1 MAYSCYLL
9 KSPHCVTGHVGD
21 ASRSYYQGQRSD
33 PSLPLE
39 KQGNIDP
46 RSQSREG
53 DMEVG
58 YENNLL
64 SEAFEGLE
72 QRFLDDIMK
81 LAKEQTDAEDAENAR
96 HREVRAFCKK
106 VLFSFL
112 FSLWYGVV
120 ESDSL
125 WLHHY
130 LSYLTLTDLKFCLDM
145 IDESSV
151 LNVPVLLKI
160 WAVDVHLA
168 KLWRQ
173 PEDDGWDSRVVSEIH
188 GQEKIMT
195 INAQYG
201 EQLAALR
208 TRHTNRRKEFLR
220 KESHARQQQY
230 QQAAMDQ
237 YPNRGM
243 DPGDPHGYS
252 AAAAPGGEPHPYSAD
267 QYDSYRERARYLGG
281 ARDRFDP
288 RGQHPGGRVYSTGS
302 RYY

>member
-1 MAYSCYLL
+1 MAYGCYLL

-33 PSLPLE
+33 PRLPLE

-46 RSQSREG
+46 RSQSHEG
-53 DMEVG
+53 DTEVG

-72 QRFLDDIMK
+72 QRFLDDIIK

-96 HREVRAFCKK
+96 HREVVSKATLDEVLRIKGNGCHGVVLLCMCLRMLCNGACDLSCSRGSILIVSCSATRAFCKK
-106 VLFSFL
+106 
-112 FSLWYGVV
+112 
-120 ESDSL
+120 
-125 WLHHY
+125 
-130 LSYLTLTDLKFCLDM
+130 
-145 IDESSV
+145 
-151 LNVPVLLKI
+151 
-160 WAVDVHLA
+160 
-168 KLWRQ
+168 
-173 PEDDGWDSRVVSEIH
+173 
-188 GQEKIMT
+188 KIMT
-195 INAQYG
+195 INAQYE

-208 TRHTNRRKEFLR
+208 TRHTNRREEFLR

-237 YPNRGM
+237 YPNRGVG
-243 DPGDPHGYS
+243 PGDPHGYS
-252 AAAAPGGEPHPYSAD
+252 AAAGPGGEPHPYSAD

-281 ARDRFDP
+281 ARDRGFDP
-288 RGQHPGGRVYSTGS
+288 KGQHPGGRVYNTGS